1 MESTYAGYEVQE
13 RVSSGQERQRTG
25 AGAPSLWQQ
34 LAAAATLESYCQS
47 WLALQCGL
55 LSGVALGM
63 VVTRGTAKAAFTP
76 VAFWPERPHNRQ
88 HLAEVTQRAHR
99 EGRAVVLP
107 RTAATPDHE
116 APQTRYH
123 LAYPLQVAGR
133 VHSII
138 ALELAARSAPQLRVV
153 LQQLRWGSAWLRLF
167 LQRQQQTHQRATQ
180 EQSQAVLTLLATL
193 LEYPRAQAAAMAFVT
208 AVAERLACD
217 RVSLGFVQRQQVR
230 LQAISHS
237 ANFGKKTNLT
247 RALESAMDETLDQAT
262 TVTYP
267 PGPETPFR
275 VTRAHEA
282 LVRHHGTGAV
292 CSIPLARDG
301 ALLGVLTLER
311 PAQRPFAAAEIE
323 LCEAVAALA
332 GPVLDTQRRDDRWLV
347 SKVGEAL
354 RTQLERLCG
363 PRHGMRKLAV
373 LGVLA
378 VGLLL
383 ATFQTDY
390 RVTAT
395 TVLEPEV
402 RRVVLAAVDGY
413 IAEAPRRAG
422 ELVQAGEVL
431 AVLDERD
438 LKLERLKWR
447 SQREQFAKQYQQALA
462 QRNAALGQMIT
473 AQIAQAE
480 AELALVEEHLERTK
494 LRAPFAGL
502 VVSGDLSQAIGAPV
516 ERGKVLFEVA
526 PLDTYRVVLE
536 VDERD
541 IAEVQGGHQGH
552 LVLAALSHE
561 SWPFTVSKVTPVS
574 TVRDGRNYFRVE
586 ARLEPCVASPPNGQ
600 EMCSARLRPGME
612 GIGKITIDRRLLVW
626 MWSHRAVDWLR
637 LQLWSWLP

>member
-1 MESTYAGYEVQE
+1 M
-13 RVSSGQERQRTG
+13 
-25 AGAPSLWQQ
+25 
-34 LAAAATLESYCQS
+34 
-47 WLALQCGL
+47 
-55 LSGVALGM
+55 
-63 VVTRGTAKAAFTP
+63 
-76 VAFWPERPHNRQ
+76 
-88 HLAEVTQRAHR
+88 
-99 EGRAVVLP
+99 
-107 RTAATPDHE
+107 
-116 APQTRYH
+116 
-123 LAYPLQVAGR
+123 
-133 VHSII
+133 
-138 ALELAARSAPQLRVV
+138 
-153 LQQLRWGSAWLRLF
+153 
-167 LQRQQQTHQRATQ
+167 
-180 EQSQAVLTLLATL
+180 
-193 LEYPRAQAAAMAFVT
+193 
-208 AVAERLACD
+208 
-217 RVSLGFVQRQQVR
+217 
-230 LQAISHS
+230 
-237 ANFGKKTNLT
+237 
-247 RALESAMDETLDQAT
+247 
-262 TVTYP
+262 
-267 PGPETPFR
+267 
-275 VTRAHEA
+275 
-282 LVRHHGTGAV
+282 
-292 CSIPLARDG
+292 
-301 ALLGVLTLER
+301 
-311 PAQRPFAAAEIE
+311 
-323 LCEAVAALA
+323 
-332 GPVLDTQRRDDRWLV
+332 
-347 SKVGEAL
+347 
-354 RTQLERLCG
+354 
-363 PRHGMRKLAV
+363 LAV
-373 LGVLA
+373 D
-378 VGLLL
+378 LLL

-480 AELALVEEHLERTK
+480 AELALVEEHSERTK

-526 PLDTYRVVLE
+526 PLDTYRVMLE

-552 LVLAALSHE
+552 LLLAALPHE

-600 EMCSARLRPGME
+600 EVCSARLRPGME